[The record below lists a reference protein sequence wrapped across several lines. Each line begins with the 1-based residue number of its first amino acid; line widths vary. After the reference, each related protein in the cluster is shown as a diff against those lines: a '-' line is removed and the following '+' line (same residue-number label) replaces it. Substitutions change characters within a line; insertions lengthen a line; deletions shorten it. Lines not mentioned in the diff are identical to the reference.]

1 MEQKEKFNQLITSIN
16 NEFTERFVANLA
28 FFKSNRVKSHS
39 FTINEEELIKL
50 GRLVHNYK
58 TIVWTDDVE
67 DNELINKEVLAFNEY
82 FGDDED
88 DDVAFLELGY
98 NIASIIIKNSK
109 FDDYYKIGNKYVYLF
124 PTDREEVFNTYQD
137 EIKDYI
143 INERSMSEES
153 YNKNINNSEIKET
166 FTYMFIK
173 NVLLNN

>member
-1 MEQKEKFNQLITSIN
+1 MEKEKFNQLITSIN
-16 NEFTERFVANLA
+16 SEFIEKFVTNLA

-67 DNELINKEVLAFNEY
+67 DIELINKEVLAFNEY

>member
-1 MEQKEKFNQLITSIN
+1 MEKEKFNQLITSIN
-16 NEFTERFVANLA
+16 SEFIEKFVTNLA

-58 TIVWTDDVE
+58 TIIWTDDVE

>member
-1 MEQKEKFNQLITSIN
+1 MEKEKFNQLITSIN
-16 NEFTERFVANLA
+16 SEFIEKFVTNLA

-88 DDVAFLELGY
+88 DDFAFLELGY

>member
-1 MEQKEKFNQLITSIN
+1 MEKEKFNQLITSIN
-16 NEFTERFVANLA
+16 SEFIEKFVTNLA

>member
-1 MEQKEKFNQLITSIN
+1 MEKEKFNQLITSIN
-16 NEFTERFVANLA
+16 NEFIERFVTNLA

-50 GRLVHNYK
+50 GRLVHNHK

-88 DDVAFLELGY
+88 DDVAFIELGY

-124 PTDREEVFNTYQD
+124 PTDREKVFNTYQD
-137 EIKDYI
+137 EIKDYM
-143 INERSMSEES
+143 INEHSMSEEL

-166 FTYMFIK
+166 FTYMFITE
-173 NVLLNN
+173 VLLNN

>member
-1 MEQKEKFNQLITSIN
+1 MKKEKFNQLITSIN
-16 NEFTERFVANLA
+16 SEFIEKFVTNLA